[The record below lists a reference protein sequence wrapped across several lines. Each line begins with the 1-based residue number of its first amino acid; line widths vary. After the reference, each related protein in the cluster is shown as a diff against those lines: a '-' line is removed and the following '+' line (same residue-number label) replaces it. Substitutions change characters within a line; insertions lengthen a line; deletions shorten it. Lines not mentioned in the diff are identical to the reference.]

1 MTTGFISLSTQLM
14 LAIIM
19 VGPNPVPLP
28 VRRARAPI
36 RNGLQIPI
44 LVNRYSA
51 FTLLTR

>member
-28 VRRARAPI
+28 VRQATAPSRVTAAFI
-36 RNGLQIPI
+36 CL
-44 LVNRYSA
+44 LV
-51 FTLLTR
+51 TQ